1 MKRIS
6 IASVILLLCGFTSF
20 AQQAEQNH
28 AERFEQ
34 LGTSLRSPN
43 VYRTASG
50 APGHMYW
57 QQKADHEIV
66 VELNDENQS
75 IKGWQKITY
84 HNYSP
89 DPLSY
94 LWIQLDQNQRAKDS
108 NTPKVT
114 ESRISPNM
122 SLSQLGGILW
132 HDQDLGYKILSV
144 KDLSGRDIP
153 VTVNKT

>member
-6 IASVILLLCGFTSF
+6 IALAVLLLCRFQGI
-20 AQQAEQNH
+20 AQHTEQNH

-34 LGTSLRSPN
+34 LGSSLRSPN

-50 APGHMYW
+50 APGHLYW
-57 QQKADHEIV
+57 QQKADHEIE

-75 IKGWQKITY
+75 IKGWQKVTY

-94 LWIQLDQNQRAKDS
+94 LWIQLDQNEELKIQILLKLQ
-108 NTPKVT
+108 KVK
-114 ESRISPNM
+114 SLRIC
-122 SLSQLGGILW
+122 Q
-132 HDQDLGYKILSV
+132 
-144 KDLSGRDIP
+144 
-153 VTVNKT
+153 